1 MKKEKVKQGKRQW
14 VCMLSCFSHL
24 QLFVTPWTVA
34 HQAPLSKGILQAT
47 VLEWVAMPSARGFS
61 QPSDR
66 TCISSVCCF
75 VRWVLHH

>member
-14 VCMLSCFSHL
+14 VCMLSCFSRL
-24 QLFVTPWTVA
+24 QLFVDCCPPGSSVQGDSLGNSIGVGCHA
-34 HQAPLSKGILQAT
+34 LRQ
-47 VLEWVAMPSARGFS
+47 GFS

-66 TCISSVCCF
+66 TCISCVCCF